1 MIVRRVRL
9 RPFAGIGDREVEL
22 ESGLNVV
29 LGRNEAGKST
39 LLRAVRYALFES
51 TQLTPKQFEST
62 VGSLLPATGGDVVRV
77 DAEVEVGDGDVKP
90 ESQTPNGGTGAA
102 RSPGGTTDTG
112 RSAPAADSILRIEKV
127 WKRGNRAGSTRVFLP
142 NGSEIEAATAA
153 EASILSRL
161 PCSQATFE
169 SVLLSEQGAV
179 YTALD
184 NGPASETS
192 EELGRILRSAVMET
206 GGVSMERFFSRLD
219 ERLKEYFAKWDRA
232 LEYPEGGRGPANPLT
247 RGTGEVV
254 KAFYRKEEVRRQL
267 DSARE
272 HETRI
277 SEAEQRLTEV
287 ERTLRETDAEY
298 SQKASLLDAARE
310 RARLES
316 EIGRIDAKLETLSE
330 LMRKW
335 PIAEHELEGLPA
347 SIEATGE
354 EAEELRRRVETA
366 QVAERQRRRLDRAR
380 RVAAIG
386 EKVTAAES
394 ELAGNRAVDEETIRE
409 LREKESERAQLSA
422 RIEAAVL
429 SVSLRFSEK
438 GSVQVTRADG
448 SQETVS
454 ADAGERRTIR
464 ADAKLR
470 LEHDGL
476 QISVVAGEG
485 ELDEAISRRNE
496 CAERVAA
503 LLEAIGVES
512 VAEAEA
518 RYERYRE
525 RSQALDYH
533 RAELEAELA
542 GERYEDVVSVLHEAL
557 PEESHE
563 DVEVLREQLTTARGR
578 LGDLERRREEL
589 SRSIEEWT
597 RKYGTFEE
605 MSTTAGDL
613 RSERTK
619 LAGKLEQLPKLP
631 AGVSDAESFV
641 REVNAI
647 AARREELR
655 EELGQLKIRVAEIE
669 ATAPEESAEEL
680 AGRYE
685 SACEVFEQT
694 KARGEAIARVHDRA
708 RSLRQELEGD
718 VWGPLQQ
725 RFRAWVATTTGER
738 FESVEMDEARTR
750 AFATAG
756 GVRLAPRQLSWGT
769 RDSIA
774 LALRLTLAEY
784 TIGGAGGFVIFDDPL
799 VDMDPPRR
807 SAACEAIA
815 RFADHHQTIVLTCHP
830 QHAGEL
836 GGHTIRMDE

>member
-9 RPFAGIGDREVEL
+9 QPFAGIVDRGVEL
-22 ESGLNVV
+22 ERGLNVV

-77 DAEVEVGDGDVKP
+77 DAEVEVGNGTADWQP
-90 ESQTPNGGTGAA
+90 PNGEDEGA
-102 RSPGGTTDTG
+102 RSPGGTTDSDRT
-112 RSAPAADSILRIEKV
+112 APAAGSILRIHKI

-142 NGSEIEAATAA
+142 NGSEIEAASDA
-153 EASILSRL
+153 ETSILSRL
-161 PCSQATFE
+161 PCSRATFE
-169 SVLLSEQGAV
+169 SVLLSEQGGV
-179 YTALD
+179 YTALE
-184 NGPASETS
+184 NGPANETS

-206 GGVSMERFFSRLD
+206 GGVSMERFSTRLD

-232 LEYPEGGRGPANPLT
+232 VEYPEGGRGLANPLT
-247 RGTGEVV
+247 RATGEVV

-272 HETRI
+272 HEARI
-277 SEAEQRLTEV
+277 SEAERHLTDV
-287 ERTLRETDAEY
+287 EGKLQETDADY

-316 EIGRIDAKLETLSE
+316 EIGRIDARLETLSE
-330 LMRKW
+330 LTRKW

-347 SIEATGE
+347 SIEAAGE
-354 EAEELRRRVETA
+354 KAEALRRRVESA
-366 QVAERQRRRLDRAR
+366 QVAEQRLRRLDRAR
-380 RVAAIG
+380 RIAAIG
-386 EKVTAAES
+386 EKVTAVES
-394 ELAGNRAVDEETIRE
+394 ELAGNPVVDEETIRE
-409 LREKESERAQLSA
+409 LRETESERARLSA

-429 SVSLRFSEK
+429 SISLRFSDK
-438 GSVQVTRADG
+438 GSVGVTRADG
-448 SQETVS
+448 SHETIS
-454 ADAGERRTIR
+454 ADAGQSRTIR
-464 ADAKLR
+464 ADAKLS

-476 QISVVAGEG
+476 RISVVAGEG

-496 CAERVAA
+496 CAGRVAA
-503 LLEAIGVES
+503 VLEAVGVES
-512 VAEAEA
+512 IAEAEA
-518 RYERYRE
+518 RYERSRE

-533 RAELEAELA
+533 RGELEAELA
-542 GERYEDVVSVLHEAL
+542 GERYEDAVSVLHERL

-563 DVEVLREQLTTARGR
+563 DVDALREKLTTVRGR
-578 LGDLERRREEL
+578 SGDLERRREEL
-589 SRSIEEWT
+589 SRSIEEWK

-613 RSERTK
+613 RSERTELARK
-619 LAGKLEQLPKLP
+619 LDRLPKLP

-641 REVNAI
+641 RQVNAT

-669 ATAPEESAEEL
+669 AAAPEESAEEL

-708 RSLRQELEGD
+708 RTLREELEGD

-725 RFRAWVATTTGER
+725 RFRAWLDRTTGER

-756 GVRLAPRQLSWGT
+756 GVRLAPKQLSWGT

-815 RFADHHQTIVLTCHP
+815 RFADRHQTIVLTCHP
-830 QHAGEL
+830 HHAEQL
-836 GGHTIRMDE
+836 GGHTIRLDE